1 MVAEAARGRIGG
13 EGGAMVMPAPDA
25 RGVTDGVGAVAAAGR
40 AGAAATGAAAKGAAA
55 TGATGT
61 AATGAAAPGAA
72 TSGATATGATGT
84 GSATLAGAGG
94 GAAAGAA
101 GGAAAGA
108 GDGTGAG
115 AGADTASTIDGAAAG
130 GLAATGVRAAGAAE
144 TAGGVT
150 AGRGAAA
157 TGGAMLGRGA
167 GVITRFFSTST
178 CTTLLR
184 PWLKLWRTLPAS
196 TVLPSSNRPPGRRLR
211 RLLAASCSF
220 WSLIPW
226 SLSNSS
232 CSYGRGE
239 NRSRHSVTIQV
250 QP

>member
-1 MVAEAARGRIGG
+1 MVADAARGRIGG

-40 AGAAATGAAAKGAAA
+40 AGAAATGAATTGAAA

-61 AATGAAAPGAA
+61 AATPGAA

-101 GGAAAGA
+101 GAAAAGA

-115 AGADTASTIDGAAAG
+115 AGADAASTIGGAAAG
-130 GLAATGVRAAGAAE
+130 VLAATGVRAVGAAGAA
-144 TAGGVT
+144 GGAT

-157 TGGAMLGRGA
+157 AGGAMLGRGA
-167 GVITRFFSTST
+167 GVMTRFFSTST

-250 QP
+250 LP

>member
-1 MVAEAARGRIGG
+1 MRLRPPVQA
-13 EGGAMVMPAPDA
+13 
-25 RGVTDGVGAVAAAGR
+25 AVAAICAALTGCVVTIVDLVTSCCVGVTRCLCPCLGR
-40 AGAAATGAAAKGAAA
+40 GGL
-55 TGATGT
+55 
-61 AATGAAAPGAA
+61 
-72 TSGATATGATGT
+72 ATAGVRAPVG
-84 GSATLAGAGG
+84 
-94 GAAAGAA
+94 AAGA
-101 GGAAAGA
+101 
-108 GDGTGAG
+108 
-115 AGADTASTIDGAAAG
+115 
-130 GLAATGVRAAGAAE
+130 
-144 TAGGVT
+144 AGGVT

-157 TGGAMLGRGA
+157 AGGAMPGRGA

-232 CSYGRGE
+232 CSYGRSE

-250 QP
+250 LP